1 MRITIETGK
10 SNKNFKDG
18 KLKYFNYEIYR
29 YITRDCKKPKKEK
42 DTWKY
47 YECGRTGH
55 IAKDCRTK

>member
-42 DTWKY
+42 DT
-47 YECGRTGH
+47 
-55 IAKDCRTK
+55 